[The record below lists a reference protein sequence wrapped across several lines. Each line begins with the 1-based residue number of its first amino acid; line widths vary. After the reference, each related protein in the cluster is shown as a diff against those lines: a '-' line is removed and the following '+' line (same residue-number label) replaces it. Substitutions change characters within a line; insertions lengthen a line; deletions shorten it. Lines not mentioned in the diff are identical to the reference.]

1 MVIPP
6 CVRYEYR
13 ARVYWCTYHKDGTWT
28 VEPDD
33 DIARIVRCSGNWRD
47 AIDEYERED

>member
-1 MVIPP
+1 MSIPP

-13 ARVYWCTYHKDGTWT
+13 ARVYWVTYWKNATWT
-28 VEPDD
+28 VGPDD
-33 DIARIVRCSGNWRD
+33 DISQTVHCSGNWRD